1 MEVTKLFR
9 VFLVLIS
16 FLFITQCGVPTK
28 KVSHQKVLLDKNYMS
43 PPKFKS
49 TDAQYQFMRWGFNEM
64 QYLDFRFWNLTG
76 FNKQEK
82 NQHKDAVYIAL
93 NNAEDFEIVSWYS
106 TTREASGKIRVIFTH
121 PINAGYCRDYQVQ
134 LQIKKRVRS
143 KTLTAC
149 KTINSPSWS
158 FHYYEL
164 PEDNKFFN

>member
-28 KVSHQKVLLDKNYMS
+28 KVNHQKVLLDKNYM
-43 PPKFKS
+43 PPPQFKNS
-49 TDAQYQFMRWGFNEM
+49 DALYQSAYLGFNDM

-76 FNKQEK
+76 FNQEEK
-82 NQHKDAVYIAL
+82 KQHKDAVYFAL
-93 NNAEDFEIVSWYS
+93 ENAEDFEIVSWYG
-106 TTREASGKIRVIFTH
+106 TKRDTSGKIRVIFSH

-134 LQIKKRVRS
+134 LQINKKIRS

-149 KTINSPSWS
+149 KFIGGVSWS
-158 FHYYEL
+158 FNYYAN
-164 PEDNKFFN
+164 PEDKKFFN